1 MDDGSTDS
9 TAEIIRSYTDLRI
22 RYELCPHDFV
32 GTVNR
37 GFNKARGKYIALFD
51 HDDIMVPHRLQK
63 QFDFM
68 ESHPDIVAC
77 GGWMKEFGASTKEW
91 KSVTEYRE
99 IIIEFIERVKI
110 YLCNP
115 TVFIRKASINKYNI
129 RYKNGY
135 GYAADIKFWFDLIKI
150 GKVTNLPEILVWYRT
165 SETQTSKLTASE
177 SQKSAE
183 VIFYEL
189 VDYLLSK
196 LDDKEEIK
204 PLLIHKL
211 MPAMKKLNEY
221 SLFSNRIYFFFMRE
235 IIEGLYKNGFLNIEE
250 PLGL

>member
-1 MDDGSTDS
+1 MDDGSTDR
-9 TAEIIRSYTDLRI
+9 TAEIIRSYTDPRI
-22 RYELCPHDFV
+22 RDELCLHDFV

-37 GFNKARGKYIALFD
+37 GFDRAQGKYIALLD

-68 ESHPDIVAC
+68 EAHPDIVAC
-77 GGWMKEFGASTKEW
+77 GGWMKEFGISTKDW
-91 KSVTEYRE
+91 KSVTEYQE

-115 TVFIRKASINKYNI
+115 TVFIRKASINQYSI

-135 GYAADIKFWFDLIKI
+135 GYAADIKFWLDLIKI
-150 GKVTNLPEILVWYRT
+150 GKVVNLPEVLVWYRT
-165 SETQTSKLTASE
+165 SESQTSKRTASE
-177 SQKSAE
+177 SQKSTE
-183 VIFYEL
+183 VIFHEL

-204 PLLIHKL
+204 LLLVHKL

-250 PLGL
+250 PLDI